1 MTGSKRCVIRE
12 TAPTGRPRLRSRVPL
27 SIYLSIFLSIY
38 LPIHPS
44 TVSIYLRQ
52 GLLRVGERPVDL
64 LAQVQRD
71 CGVNDLY
78 IGDLS

>member
-12 TAPTGRPRLRSRVPL
+12 TAPTGRPRLRSRVL
-27 SIYLSIFLSIY
+27 SIYPSFCLSIY
-38 LPIHPS
+38 PSIHPS